1 MDERKLSYPGS
12 LHNHLDWSNER
23 LRDCII
29 KTEDLID
36 YAIELGHQVVAITDH
51 ETVSGAVRAE
61 KYYQKIKEKN
71 PNFKLILGNEIYLC
85 RNGLNASNYKAGQDK
100 YYHFILLAK
109 DAIGHQQIR
118 ELSTRAWL
126 RSYMARGMR
135 RVPTYYSDLFEII
148 GANPGHVFSST
159 ACFRAGTQVETK
171 QGWKNIEDIQPGDFV
186 INRYGEWEEVIEP
199 TSRNYIGDG
208 YEIILGGNPS
218 PIYCT
223 SNHQFLVISNNKK
236 TPRWV
241 SAEELITKKG
251 GTKHMCLLPCSYDYK
266 NKPFIEKTEFLHS
279 WSSSEPSRKKYIL
292 PERIEITPELMRFFG
307 LFLGDGCI
315 TLKKNPNINFTFN
328 EKEFPVYYN
337 SFIRPA
343 SQQLGIEW
351 SISARPDNHRVD
363 ISCSSRE
370 LIDLFYYLFGNVKAD
385 TKKVPERLRISEE
398 LDYELVFGYFLAD
411 GYFRTRKQSG
421 LVKYVCGEF
430 VSASI
435 SKQLSYDIYKILNQL
450 RITSGVSLA
459 KARTGKDGVHHQNAW
474 YVEGSNS
481 ILGAV
486 KKLQPYSHQEVCQIF
501 SQAKTIKQ
509 NDYLFIDNTWY
520 RKVRIKSK
528 EKITMNETVYC
539 LNDTTHS
546 FKCENVIVHNCL
558 GGCLP
563 TQLLRAK
570 TEPELLPK
578 IYNWISQLDNL
589 FGHGN
594 FFFEMQPSHNKDQIY
609 VNQRLFELSE
619 ELDIPYIITTDSHY
633 LKKEDR
639 AVHKAY
645 LNAQNGDREVDDFY
659 ASTYMMNTEEL
670 ESYFGYFSEEQLE
683 KAYRNILRIRETCE
697 DYSLLKPL
705 YIPQLPW
712 KESKISYVQNCW
724 IKRIPYLKTFVE
736 SDYIGDRALA
746 CMIVKAL
753 EDGPQELWNQKT
765 WDEVNACLEMTWISS
780 NVNKA
785 HWSAYYLNLQRIIE
799 ECWNAG
805 TLVGPGRGS
814 GVGFILLYLLNITQI
829 NPLQETTKTFRWR
842 FLNPDR
848 VSVLDVD
855 IDIEGGRRAQVL
867 SHLRKVYGEDR
878 VSNVATF
885 KTEKPKAAILTACR
899 GLGIDVDIASYLAS
913 LVPADRGIPRSL
925 SQCMYGDVENDWK
938 PIKQFVYEM
947 TENYPEVW
955 EVASKIEGLICGI
968 GIHAGGVIFVD
979 EPFVNSAALMR
990 APDGTIITAFELH
1003 DCEDVSLIKYDLLS
1017 VEALDKIHNC
1027 IDLLCDYGYA
1037 ERKETLKETY
1047 ESIIGIYSLERTAS
1061 EMWKM
1066 IWEHKITSLFQ
1077 MEKQSG
1083 IQGIALTHPQS
1094 VDELAILNSVIRLMA
1109 QEKGA
1114 EQPLNKFARFKN
1126 DISLWYKEMK
1136 SYGLT
1141 EEEMKVLE
1149 PVVKISYGICESQE
1163 KFMELVQLPE
1173 CGGFS
1178 LTWADKLRKSI
1189 AKKNPEAFLRLQD
1202 EYFKTIKE
1210 KKLDE
1215 KFCKYVWYV
1224 LVCTSKG
1231 YGFNA
1236 SHTLAY
1242 SLIALQEM
1250 NLAYRFPIIFW
1261 NCGCLISDAG
1271 GNEQQ
1276 ENMDENENEEII
1288 VTEEY
1293 VDCVEEFDDDDEE
1306 DDDEETES
1314 KMSISKKKKKVK
1326 VTNYGKIAA
1335 ALGKM
1340 QSEGIAVTS
1349 PDINK
1354 STFTFS
1360 PDVEN
1365 SVIRFGM
1372 SGIIKVG
1379 QDIVKQ
1385 IIENRPYTSI
1395 PDFLSK
1401 VKINKPQMV
1410 NLIKCGAFDS
1420 FGPREQV
1427 MHEYVDLI
1435 SDAKKRITLQNMKML
1450 IDFKLIPKEYDF
1462 VCRVFNFNKYLKTFK
1477 VDDLFLLDNIA
1488 MAFFD
1493 KNFSIDKL
1501 VEDIRAESGFA
1512 IKQIAWKKIYDDVMD
1527 KIRPYV
1533 KAHNQELLE
1542 AVNIRLTEDV
1552 WNKYC
1557 LGNISKWEMDSVSCY
1572 FHEHELAHVNNTYY
1586 GFSNFFDLPE
1596 EPEIERILEIKGKRV
1611 PIFKIHRI
1619 YGTVLD
1625 RDKMK
1630 KLVTL
1635 LTPNGVVTVKIFGEV
1650 FNIYDR
1656 QISEKGADGKKHVK
1670 EKSTFARGNKIVVC
1684 GIRDGDSFRAK
1695 KYKATP
1701 YHLCELIEEVYSD
1714 GKIKMRPRLE
1724 LDE

>member
-1 MDERKLSYPGS
+1 MDERKLKYPGS

-61 KYYQKIKEKN
+61 KYYRKVKEKN
-71 PNFKLILGNEIYLC
+71 PDFKLILGNEIYLC

-148 GANPGHVFSST
+148 GANPGHIIGSS
-159 ACFRAGTQVETK
+159 A
-171 QGWKNIEDIQPGDFV
+171 
-186 INRYGEWEEVIEP
+186 
-199 TSRNYIGDG
+199 
-208 YEIILGGNPS
+208 
-218 PIYCT
+218 
-223 SNHQFLVISNNKK
+223 
-236 TPRWV
+236 
-241 SAEELITKKG
+241 
-251 GTKHMCLLPCSYDYK
+251 
-266 NKPFIEKTEFLHS
+266 
-279 WSSSEPSRKKYIL
+279 
-292 PERIEITPELMRFFG
+292 
-307 LFLGDGCI
+307 
-315 TLKKNPNINFTFN
+315 
-328 EKEFPVYYN
+328 
-337 SFIRPA
+337 
-343 SQQLGIEW
+343 
-351 SISARPDNHRVD
+351 
-363 ISCSSRE
+363 
-370 LIDLFYYLFGNVKAD
+370 
-385 TKKVPERLRISEE
+385 
-398 LDYELVFGYFLAD
+398 
-411 GYFRTRKQSG
+411 
-421 LVKYVCGEF
+421 
-430 VSASI
+430 
-435 SKQLSYDIYKILNQL
+435 
-450 RITSGVSLA
+450 
-459 KARTGKDGVHHQNAW
+459 
-474 YVEGSNS
+474 
-481 ILGAV
+481 
-486 KKLQPYSHQEVCQIF
+486 
-501 SQAKTIKQ
+501 
-509 NDYLFIDNTWY
+509 
-520 RKVRIKSK
+520 
-528 EKITMNETVYC
+528 
-539 LNDTTHS
+539 
-546 FKCENVIVHNCL
+546 CL

-594 FFFEMQPSHNKDQIY
+594 FFFEMQPSHNKDQVY

-639 AVHKAY
+639 AIHKAY

-670 ESYFGYFSEEQLE
+670 ESYFGYFSREQLE
-683 KAYRNILRIRETCE
+683 KAYRNILKIRETCE

-705 YIPQLPW
+705 
-712 KESKISYVQNCW
+712 
-724 IKRIPYLKTFVE
+724 RIPELEWYKYPQNKDEYLFYKNKIPLLETFYN
-736 SDYIGDRALA
+736 SNYIGDRHLVWAV
-746 CMIVKAL
+746 I
-753 EDGPQELWNQKT
+753 DGIKSRRGLQTDEAYKEINVCLDDT
-765 WDEVNACLEMTWISS
+765 WRSS
-780 NVNKA
+780 IKNNA
-785 HWSAYYLNLQRIIE
+785 HWSAYYLNLQKNIDL
-799 ECWNAG
+799 CWEAG
-805 TLVGPGRGS
+805 SLVGPGRGS
-814 GVGFILLYLLNITQI
+814 GAGFILLYVLGITQI
-829 NPLQETTKTFRWR
+829 NPLLEETKVFHWR

-848 VSVLDVD
+848 ASVLDCD
-855 IDIEGGRRAQVL
+855 TDIEGSKRAQVL
-867 SHLRKVYGEDR
+867 QKFRDFYGEDR

-885 KTEKPKAAILTACR
+885 KTEKSKSAILTACR
-899 GLGIDVDIASYLAS
+899 GLNIEVDIASYLAGLIPS
-913 LVPADRGIPRSL
+913 DRGQLRSL
-925 SQCMYGDVENDWK
+925 SQCMNGDEEKDFK
-938 PIKQFVYEM
+938 PIKQFVFEM

-955 EVASKIEGLICGI
+955 AVASKIEGLICGV

-979 EPFVNSAALMR
+979 EPFTNSTALMR

-1003 DCEDVSLIKYDLLS
+1003 DCEDVSLIKIDMLS
-1017 VEALDKIHNC
+1017 IEALDKIHNEL
-1027 IDLLCDYGYA
+1027 DLLVEYGYIKPEA
-1037 ERKETLKETY
+1037 TLRETY
-1047 ESIIGIYSLERTAS
+1047 EKIIGIYNLERTAPK
-1061 EMWKM
+1061 MWQM
-1066 IWEHKITSLFQ
+1066 VWEHKITSLFQ

-1083 IQGIALTHPQS
+1083 INGIALTHPKS
-1094 VDELAILNSVIRLMA
+1094 VSELAVLNSVIRLMA
-1109 QEKGA
+1109 PEKGA
-1114 EQPLNKFARFKN
+1114 EQPLDMWARYRSN
-1126 DISLWYKEMK
+1126 IIEWEREMRT
-1136 SYGLT
+1136 YGLSQVNIDWLMSHNAIT
-1141 EEEMKVLE
+1141 D
-1149 PVVKISYGICESQE
+1149 GICESQE
-1163 KFMELVQLPE
+1163 GMMQLLQE
-1173 CGGFS
+1173 EQLGGNS
-1178 LTWADKLRKSI
+1178 LTFADKCRKAI
-1189 AKKNPEAFLRLQD
+1189 AKKQGKLFD
-1202 EYFKTIKE
+1202 ECEKAYFENAQE
-1210 KKLDE
+1210 KNCDMKLVH
-1215 KFCKYVWYV
+1215 YVWDILLRV
-1224 LVCTSKG
+1224 QRG
-1231 YGFNA
+1231 YSFCRA
-1236 SHTLAY
+1236 HTLSY
-1242 SLIALQEM
+1242 SLVALQEM

-1261 NCGCLISDAG
+1261 NCACLISDSG

-1276 ENMDENENEEII
+1276 GDDNDGNEEEDMFTIEKY
-1288 VTEEY
+1288 T
-1293 VDCVEEFDDDDEE
+1293 DCIEEFDDDDEE
-1306 DDDEETES
+1306 DEEDDTEVN
-1314 KMSISKKKKKVK
+1314 KVLTTKKKKKVK
-1326 VTNYGKIAA
+1326 VSNYGKIAA

-1340 QSEGIAVTS
+1340 QAAGITVAP

-1365 SVIRFGM
+1365 SIIRFGM
-1372 SGIIKVG
+1372 NGITKVG

-1420 FGPREQV
+1420 FGQREQV
-1427 MHEYVDLI
+1427 MHEYINLI

-1450 IDFKLIPKEYDF
+1450 IDFGLIPSEYDF
-1462 VCRVFNFNKYLKTFK
+1462 VRRVFNFNKYLKTSK

-1488 MAFFD
+1488 MVFFD

-1501 VEDIRAESGFA
+1501 VEDARAESGFG
-1512 IKQIAWKKIYDDVMD
+1512 IKQITWKKIYDEVMD
-1527 KIRPYV
+1527 RIRPYV
-1533 KAHNQELLE
+1533 KENNQKLLSS
-1542 AVNIRLTEDV
+1542 VNSRLTEDV

-1572 FHEHELAHVNNTYY
+1572 FHEHELAHVDNTYY
-1586 GFSNFFDLPE
+1586 GFSNFFDLAE
-1596 EPEIERILEIKGKRV
+1596 EPEIERVFEIKGKRV

-1635 LTPNGVVTVKIFGEV
+1635 LTPDGVVTVKIFGEV

-1656 QISEKGADGKKHVK
+1656 QISEKGVDGKKHVK

-1701 YHLCELIEEVYSD
+1701 YHLCELIEEVYPD